1 MSIAHIQRTLSSL
14 QLKAQPTL
22 DKARYKAEAGLVKR
36 GYVHHAHR
44 SPWAEEGEEGL
55 MGEDGGASVDVTDSD
70 DDERRGR
77 DLGNGRTWRAERDEM
92 KWPRGEG
99 WNPL

>member
-1 MSIAHIQRTLSSL
+1 MANIQRTLNSL

-22 DKARYKAEAGLVKR
+22 DKARYKAEAGLLPKR

-44 SPWAEEGEEGL
+44 SPWVEEGEEGL
-55 MGEDGGASVDVTDSD
+55 MVGDGGASVDVTDSD
-70 DDERRGR
+70 DEERRGR
-77 DLGNGRTWRAERDEM
+77 GLGNGRTWKAERDEM
-92 KWPRGEG
+92 KWPQGEG